1 MQIVAQCSIGASEVQ
16 RHFQSTNANFC
27 EVSLLLHVETPTK
40 NVIHPAQ
47 DSKQH
52 HTMGPE
58 LTTASKE
65 QNNNKQSHCKPS
77 S

>member
-27 EVSLLLHVETPTK
+27 EMSLLLHVETPTK
-40 NVIHPAQ
+40 NVNHPAQ

-52 HTMGPE
+52 
-58 LTTASKE
+58 LAS
-65 QNNNKQSHCKPS
+65 SHNGTRVNHS
-77 S
+77 FQVTE